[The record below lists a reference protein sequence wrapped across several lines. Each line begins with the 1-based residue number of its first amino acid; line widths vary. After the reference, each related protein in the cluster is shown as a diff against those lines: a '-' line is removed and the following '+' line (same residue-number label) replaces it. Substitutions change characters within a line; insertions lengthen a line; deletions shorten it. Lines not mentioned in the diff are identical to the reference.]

1 MRVPSAEFIRNYG
14 TMPDQALSE
23 AVTIIR
29 DGKGRLVVLSTAEY
43 HRQFARS
50 RRVVLPNE
58 LSEVD
63 LEAIAATETPDSYAY
78 LDAEI
83 SNKRAFGPD
92 IGLALRYSYLCHR

>member
-1 MRVPSAEFIRNYG
+1 MRVSSAKFIRNYG
-14 TMPDQALSE
+14 IMTDQAQSE

-29 DGKGRLVVLSTAEY
+29 NGKGRPVVLSTAEY

-63 LEAIAATETPDSYAY
+63 LEAIAATETPDGYAY

-83 SNKRAFGPD
+83 SNQ
-92 IGLALRYSYLCHR
+92 

>member
-1 MRVPSAEFIRNYG
+1 MRVSSAEFIPNYG
-14 TMPDQALSE
+14 TMTGQALSE

-29 DGKGRLVVLSTAEY
+29 NGKGRLVVLSTAEY

-83 SNKRAFGPD
+83 SNKRAF
-92 IGLALRYSYLCHR
+92 